1 MAEPL
6 RLVVWTPS
14 ETMIDVE
21 RVAWVHVEL
30 ADDTGITVWPGHL
43 PMLGETASAVL
54 RYADPEGIQEV
65 ALPAGIVQVRGNTV
79 NLFLAGTIGEQA
91 QERDGVPLRF
101 GRLSEALIAS
111 LAEEQRAHASPVD
124 ASQRV

>member
-1 MAEPL
+1 VAEPL

-14 ETMIDVE
+14 ETMIDVA
-21 RVAWVHVEL
+21 RVAWVHVAL

-43 PMLGETASAVL
+43 PMLGETAPAVL

-65 ALPAGIVQVRGNTV
+65 ALPAGIVQVGGNTV
-79 NLFLAGTIGEQA
+79 TLFLAGKMGEQA
-91 QERDGVPLRF
+91 SERDGGSLRF

-111 LAEEQRAHASPVD
+111 LAKDQRVHASPVD
-124 ASQRV
+124 A